1 MLRGQDND
9 LRFEWLFAPGSG
21 QTVSLDADEVE
32 RTCAELPNVGPFV
45 LIEPEGLCDVG
56 VTVLNNP
63 LRFKAEPGR
72 RFSQDTVQQV

>member
-9 LRFEWLFAPGSG
+9 LRFERLFAPGSG

-45 LIEPEGLCDVG
+45 RLACQGLR
-56 VTVLNNP
+56 NP
-63 LRFKAEPGR
+63 RHLY
-72 RFSQDTVQQV
+72 